1 MFIMITGRKKSRV
14 TWSLLS
20 TDELIYHLRRLKNIL
35 DSRQEAPDDETDSQQ
50 PDESQDADDDVEN
63 GHLSLSRRK

>member
-20 TDELIYHLRRLKNIL
+20 IDELIYRLWRLKNIR

-50 PDESQDADDDVEN
+50 PDESQEADDDVEN